1 VLAVSLCSMKVSDNW
16 SATGVRIRSHCTLVG
31 CRHVVDVG
39 DVIRPPDVGWDGLDG
54 FDCWPGNAAV

>member
-1 VLAVSLCSMKVSDNW
+1 MKVSDNW